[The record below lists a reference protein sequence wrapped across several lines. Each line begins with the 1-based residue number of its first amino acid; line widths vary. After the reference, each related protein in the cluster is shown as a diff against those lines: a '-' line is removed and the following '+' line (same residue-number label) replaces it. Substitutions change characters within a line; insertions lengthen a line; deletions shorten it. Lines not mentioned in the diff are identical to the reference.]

1 MIYLPP
7 REKPPLREEP
17 ELLDRPN
24 PPEGVGLLEDGLL
37 GELEKER
44 CDTLGLEIALAFA
57 AVLVAFG
64 ETAELEKTGCD
75 ELFTVEPAERDLIA
89 PL

>member
-7 REKPPLREEP
+7 REKPPLREER
-17 ELLDRPN
+17 ELLDRPK
-24 PPEGVGLLEDGLL
+24 PPEEVGLLEDGRL

-44 CDTLGLEIALAFA
+44 CDAVGLAIALAFA
-57 AVLVAFG
+57 AVLAAFG
-64 ETAELEKTGCD
+64 EAAELEKTGWD
-75 ELFTVEPAERDLIA
+75 ELFTVEPAVRDLIE